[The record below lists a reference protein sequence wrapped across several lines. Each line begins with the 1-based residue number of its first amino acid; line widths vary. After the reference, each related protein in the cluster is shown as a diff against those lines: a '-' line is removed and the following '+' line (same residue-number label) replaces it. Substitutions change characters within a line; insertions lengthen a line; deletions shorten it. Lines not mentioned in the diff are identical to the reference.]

1 MTIPYREIYDRI
13 RSEKCTRAFIE
24 TMLMKFEI
32 SKFIFIELDKPSN
45 IRTPNQILITALI
58 FNFNMKT
65 EHCMAKDK
73 CLKKY

>member
-13 RSEKCTRAFIE
+13 RAEKCTRAFIE
-24 TMLMKFEI
+24 TMLMKFET